1 MKIKHNSD
9 ILKIF
14 SKDLSIYSFLLFFV
28 PTITL
33 LICIQIHI
41 LHYDL
46 NSFPFTDGE
55 FSVSFIGRQEKTIN
69 FFKLGFMTFMIIS
82 VLFHFKIANLFSLKK
97 IKTKFKLLGILSNIF
112 LFIYIFFLGKDESI
126 YEILKRIGIILFIL
140 TMYINHFYMIKI
152 LKSQNTIDFKK
163 IHMSF
168 LYIIFIFMT
177 ALIIIGTPWVNPL
190 FEYPDKLKNIV
201 EWNYFL
207 LTVIFYLPISNLF
220 YQFYRSNKN

>member
-1 MKIKHNSD
+1 MKNNID
-9 ILKIF
+9 ILKVF
-14 SKDLSIYSFLLFFV
+14 SKNLSIYSFLLFFV
-28 PTITL
+28 PTVTL

-69 FFKLGFMTFMIIS
+69 FFKLGFIIFITIS
-82 VLFHFKIANLFSLKK
+82 VLFHFKISNFFSLKR
-97 IKTKFKLLGILSNIF
+97 IKNKFKLLGILSNIF
-112 LFIYIFFLGKDESI
+112 LFIYIFSLGKDSSI
-126 YEILKRIGIILFIL
+126 YEILKRIGIILFIV

-152 LKSQNTIDFKK
+152 LKFQNIINFKK
-163 IHMSF
+163 IYLSF

-177 ALIIIGTPWVNPL
+177 VLIIIGSPWVNPL
-190 FEYPDKLKNIV
+190 FAYPDKLKNIV

-207 LTVIFYLPISNLF
+207 LTILFYLPISKLF
-220 YQFYRSNKN
+220 YQFYKSKKN

>member
-1 MKIKHNSD
+1 MKNNIN
-9 ILKIF
+9 ILEVS
-14 SKDLSIYSFLLFFV
+14 SKNLSIYSFLLFCV
-28 PTITL
+28 PTVTL

-69 FFKLGFMTFMIIS
+69 FFKLGFIIFIIIS
-82 VLFHFKIANLFSLKK
+82 VLFHFKISNFFSLKR
-97 IKTKFKLLGILSNIF
+97 IKNKFKLLGILSNIF
-112 LFIYIFFLGKDESI
+112 LFIYIFSLGKDSSI
-126 YEILKRIGIILFIL
+126 YEILKRVGIILFIV

-152 LKSQNTIDFKK
+152 LKSQNIINFKK
-163 IHMSF
+163 IYLSF

-177 ALIIIGTPWVNPL
+177 VLIIIGMPWVNPL
-190 FEYPDKLKNIV
+190 FAYPDKLKNIV

-207 LTVIFYLPISNLF
+207 LTIIFYLPISTLF
-220 YQFYRSNKN
+220 YQFYRLKQS

>member
-1 MKIKHNSD
+1 MKNNIN
-9 ILKIF
+9 ILEVS
-14 SKDLSIYSFLLFFV
+14 SKNLSIYSFLLFCV
-28 PTITL
+28 PTVTL

-69 FFKLGFMTFMIIS
+69 FFKLGFIIFIIIS
-82 VLFHFKIANLFSLKK
+82 VLFHFKISNFFSLKK
-97 IKTKFKLLGILSNIF
+97 IKNKFKLLGILSNIF
-112 LFIYIFFLGKDESI
+112 LFIYIFSLGKNESI

-152 LKSQNTIDFKK
+152 LKSQNIINFKK
-163 IHMSF
+163 IYLSF

-177 ALIIIGTPWVNPL
+177 VLIIIGMPWVNPL
-190 FEYPDKLKNIV
+190 FAYPDKLKNIV

-207 LTVIFYLPISNLF
+207 LTIIFYLPISTLF
-220 YQFYRSNKN
+220 YQFYRLKQS

>member
-1 MKIKHNSD
+1 MKNNIN
-9 ILKIF
+9 ILEVS
-14 SKDLSIYSFLLFFV
+14 SKNLSIYSFLLFCV
-28 PTITL
+28 PTVTL

-69 FFKLGFMTFMIIS
+69 FFKLGFIIFITIS
-82 VLFHFKIANLFSLKK
+82 VLFHFKISNFFSLKK
-97 IKTKFKLLGILSNIF
+97 IKNKFKLLGILSNIF
-112 LFIYIFFLGKDESI
+112 LFIYIFSLGKDSSI

-152 LKSQNTIDFKK
+152 LKSQNIINFKK
-163 IHMSF
+163 IYLSF

-177 ALIIIGTPWVNPL
+177 ILIIIGMPWVNPL
-190 FEYPDKLKNIV
+190 FAYPDKLKNIV

-207 LTVIFYLPISNLF
+207 LTILFYLPISKLF
-220 YQFYRSNKN
+220 YQFYKSKKN

>member
-1 MKIKHNSD
+1 MKNNID
-9 ILKIF
+9 ILKVF
-14 SKDLSIYSFLLFFV
+14 SKNLSIYSFLLFFV
-28 PTITL
+28 PTVTL

-69 FFKLGFMTFMIIS
+69 FFKLGFIIFIIIS
-82 VLFHFKIANLFSLKK
+82 VLFHFKISNFFSLKK
-97 IKTKFKLLGILSNIF
+97 IKNKFKLLGILSNIF
-112 LFIYIFFLGKDESI
+112 LFIYIFSLGKDSSI
-126 YEILKRIGIILFIL
+126 YEILKRIGIILFIV

-152 LKSQNTIDFKK
+152 LKFQNIINFKK
-163 IHMSF
+163 IYLSF

-177 ALIIIGTPWVNPL
+177 VLIIIGMPWVNPL
-190 FEYPDKLKNIV
+190 FAYPDKLKNIV

-207 LTVIFYLPISNLF
+207 LTIIFYLPISTLF
-220 YQFYRSNKN
+220 YQFYRLKKS

>member
-1 MKIKHNSD
+1 MKNNIN
-9 ILKIF
+9 ILEVS
-14 SKDLSIYSFLLFFV
+14 SKNLSIYSFLLFCV
-28 PTITL
+28 PTVTL

-69 FFKLGFMTFMIIS
+69 FFKLGFIIFIIIS
-82 VLFHFKIANLFSLKK
+82 ILFHYKIANFFALKK

-112 LFIYIFFLGKDESI
+112 LFIYIFSLGKDSSI
-126 YEILKRIGIILFIL
+126 YEILKRIGIILFIV

-152 LKSQNTIDFKK
+152 LKSQNIINFKK
-163 IHMSF
+163 IYLSF

-177 ALIIIGTPWVNPL
+177 VLIIIGMPWVNPL
-190 FEYPDKLKNIV
+190 FAYPDKLKNIV

-207 LTVIFYLPISNLF
+207 LTIIFYLPISTLF
-220 YQFYRSNKN
+220 YQFYRLKKS

>member
-1 MKIKHNSD
+1 MKNNIN
-9 ILKIF
+9 ILEVS
-14 SKDLSIYSFLLFFV
+14 SKNLSIYSFLLFCV
-28 PTITL
+28 PTVTL

-69 FFKLGFMTFMIIS
+69 FFKLGFIIFIIIS
-82 VLFHFKIANLFSLKK
+82 VLFHFKISNFFSLKR
-97 IKTKFKLLGILSNIF
+97 IKNKFKLLGILSNIF
-112 LFIYIFFLGKDESI
+112 LFIYIFSLGKDSSI
-126 YEILKRIGIILFIL
+126 YEILKRIGIILFIV

-152 LKSQNTIDFKK
+152 LKSQNIINFKK
-163 IHMSF
+163 IYLNF

-177 ALIIIGTPWVNPL
+177 VLIIIGMPWVNPL
-190 FEYPDKLKNIV
+190 FAYPDKLKNIV

-207 LTVIFYLPISNLF
+207 LTIIFYLPISTLF
-220 YQFYRSNKN
+220 SQMSK

>member
-1 MKIKHNSD
+1 MKNNIN
-9 ILKIF
+9 ILEVY
-14 SKDLSIYSFLLFFV
+14 SKNLSIYSFLLFCV
-28 PTITL
+28 PTVTL

-69 FFKLGFMTFMIIS
+69 FFKLGFIIFIIIS
-82 VLFHFKIANLFSLKK
+82 VLFHFKISNFFSLKK
-97 IKTKFKLLGILSNIF
+97 IKNKFKLLGILSNIF
-112 LFIYIFFLGKDESI
+112 LFIYIFSLGKDSSI
-126 YEILKRIGIILFIL
+126 YEILKRIGIILFIV

-152 LKSQNTIDFKK
+152 LKSQNIINFKK
-163 IHMSF
+163 IYLNF

-177 ALIIIGTPWVNPL
+177 VLIIIGSPWVNPL
-190 FEYPDKLKNIV
+190 FTYPDKLKNIV

-207 LTVIFYLPISNLF
+207 LTILFYLPISKLF
-220 YQFYRSNKN
+220 YQFYKSNKN

>member
-1 MKIKHNSD
+1 MKNYTN
-9 ILKIF
+9 ILKVF
-14 SKDLSIYSFLLFFV
+14 SKNLSIYSFLLFCV
-28 PTITL
+28 PTVTL

-41 LHYDL
+41 IHYDL

-69 FFKLGFMTFMIIS
+69 FFKLGFIIFIIIS
-82 VLFHFKIANLFSLKK
+82 VLFHFKISNFFYLKK
-97 IKTKFKLLGILSNIF
+97 IKNKFKLLGILSNIF
-112 LFIYIFFLGKDESI
+112 LFIYIFSLGKDSSI
-126 YEILKRIGIILFIL
+126 YEILKRIGIILFIV

-152 LKSQNTIDFKK
+152 LKFQNIINFKK
-163 IHMSF
+163 IYLSF

-177 ALIIIGTPWVNPL
+177 VLIIIGMPWVNPL

-207 LTVIFYLPISNLF
+207 LTIIFYLPISVLF
-220 YQFYRSNKN
+220 YQFYRLKQN

>member
-1 MKIKHNSD
+1 MSNNID
-9 ILKIF
+9 ILKIS
-14 SKDLSIYSFLLFFV
+14 SKYLSIYSLLLFFV
-28 PTITL
+28 PIITL
-33 LICIQIHI
+33 LICLQIHV

-46 NSFPFTDGE
+46 SSFPFTSGE
-55 FSVSFIGRQEKTIN
+55 VSVSYIGRLEKTIN
-69 FFKLGFMTFMIIS
+69 FFKLGFFIFIFIS
-82 VLFHFKIANLFSLKK
+82 ILFHFKIADLFFLKK

-112 LFIYIFFLGKDESI
+112 LFIYIFSLGKNESI

-152 LKSQNTIDFKK
+152 LKSQNTINFKK
-163 IHMSF
+163 VHMSF
-168 LYIIFIFMT
+168 LYIIFIIMT
-177 ALIIIGTPWVNPL
+177 ALIIIGMPWVNPL

-220 YQFYRSNKN
+220 YQFYKSNKN